1 MKEKLKEFS
10 VKAKTYKKRIA
21 GCFML
26 VEPDLL
32 KKRLAGK
39 TYAVTRK
46 IDGLMQLLMYEN
58 GKAYAAGSTGVIRED
73 LPCLEEFAA
82 TLKQKGV
89 KSALVAAEL
98 YVPSPD
104 GRPRCYD
111 VNSALG
117 ENGNLSKCRLAPF
130 DLLELDG
137 EEVTASHYQE
147 VHQQLSALFGSSAH
161 ITPVEMRVVNS
172 KEEVME
178 IFEEWVGVEN
188 AEGLVVHSECPII
201 WKIKPR
207 HTIDAVIVG
216 YSMEEGEVRNLLMA
230 VRDENGMFRIFGKCA
245 NGFSDEE
252 RKALPEK
259 LKPCQSNYIYVDEKQ
274 LAFRMVEPEVVLEV
288 SVTDL
293 LTENSA
299 GKARKNPLISWDNGV
314 WNPAGIVPGVSV
326 LGMKNERFRPDKCC
340 DQSDI
345 RTSQLSDIAPFAV
358 AELPEKLPESTL
370 LDRRVFRKT
379 SGEKVFIQKFL
390 IWASNKADFGY
401 GKYIF
406 YHTDYSSSRKEP
418 LKRDLKVAA
427 TEEKIRQFMEQAIAE
442 NVKKN
447 YMEVE
452 LCA

>member
-1 MKEKLKEFS
+1 MNEKLKDLAA
-10 VKAKTYKKRIA
+10 KAKNYKKQIA
-21 GCFML
+21 GRFMP
-26 VEPDLL
+26 VEPDFL
-32 KKRLAGK
+32 KKRLSGE

-46 IDGLMQLLMYEN
+46 IDGLMQLLMFED
-58 GKAYAAGSTGVIRED
+58 GKAYAAGSTGVIRDD

-82 TLKQKGV
+82 TLEQKGV

-117 ENGNLSKCRLAPF
+117 ENGDLSKCRLAPF

-147 VHQQLSALFGSSAH
+147 IHRQLSALFGNSAH

-178 IFEEWVGVEN
+178 IFEEWVGAEN
-188 AEGLVVHSECPII
+188 AEGLVVHSESPII

-207 HTIDAVIVG
+207 HTIDAVVVG

-252 RKALPEK
+252 RKSLPEK
-259 LKPCQSNYIYVDEKQ
+259 LKVCGSNYIYVDEKQ
-274 LAFRMVEPEVVLEV
+274 LAFRMVVPEVVLEV
-288 SVTDL
+288 SVAEL
-293 LTENSA
+293 LTENSS
-299 GKARKNPLISWDNGV
+299 GVVRKNPLISFENGI
-314 WNPAGIVPGVSV
+314 WNPCGSVPGVSV
-326 LGMKNERFRPDKCC
+326 LGMKFERFRSDKSC
-340 DQSDI
+340 DQCDI
-345 RTSQLSDIAPFAV
+345 RTSQLSDIAPFSAT
-358 AELPEKLPESTL
+358 ELPEKLPESTL
-370 LDRRVFRKT
+370 LDRRVFRKNT
-379 SGEKVFIQKFL
+379 GEKVFIQKFL
-390 IWASNKADFGY
+390 IWESNKSDYGY

-406 YHTDYSSSRKEP
+406 FHTDYSSSRKEP
-418 LKRDLKVAA
+418 LKRDIKVAS
-427 TEEKIRQFMEQAIAE
+427 TEEKIRAFMEQAIAE

-447 YMEVE
+447 YIEIRSQ
-452 LCA
+452 A